1 MVVVGLGYDF
11 LFKSLL
17 AHCVGDGLLN
27 SNHRGTGRGKTAGD
41 LGERVPWV
49 PLLGW
54 CLKSY
59 HLVAEQVEHF
69 GTFVLEAVV
78 LDLQAFESIGYLW
91 FHLQRLRGH
100 PSTNNVLLLKFPK
113 FDEND

>member
-1 MVVVGLGYDF
+1 M
-11 LFKSLL
+11 
-17 AHCVGDGLLN
+17 A
-27 SNHRGTGRGKTAGD
+27 T
-41 LGERVPWV
+41 
-49 PLLGW
+49 LGW

-100 PSTNNVLLLKFPK
+100 PSTNNALQQKFPK
-113 FDEND
+113 VNKGLLG